1 MPCPQSHGYKVQDQF
16 GHPGGVWHQ
25 SLCHGHAPLPMPGLC
40 VDMSLL
46 PYRENMEQVASV
58 NRTAFRAPS
67 ARDRHPSG
75 LGKAEAAAP
84 GPGRPPHPR
93 SSKAGGSHESSLTS
107 LEGSGSPEQLV
118 QKSSCQ
124 AGRPHREVSGC
135 RKSTWSYVS
144 PHSSCSFV
152 QSSPCLLLPS
162 QPAQPPDQ
170 SLPSVSP
177 WLSLCLP
184 TLPRP
189 LPGVCTLFFSVF
201 APWISEFPGHSLGLA
216 VIFLLHAWFMP

>member
-1 MPCPQSHGYKVQDQF
+1 MVTQGESGTRVCVMAMLPCPCLDS
-16 GHPGGVWHQ
+16 
-25 SLCHGHAPLPMPGLC
+25 

-152 QSSPCLLLPS
+152 H
-162 QPAQPPDQ
+162 
-170 SLPSVSP
+170 SLPPACSCPHSRP
-177 WLSLCLP
+177 SLRINPCPVFL
-184 TLPRP
+184 L
-189 LPGVCTLFFSVF
+189 GCHSVF
-201 APWISEFPGHSLGLA
+201 PLSPGLCQEFAPSSSQYLPPG
-216 VIFLLHAWFMP
+216 FLSVQGTAWGWQ